1 MSLQLIIPWR
11 VALQQSAPPLHQLI
25 LILQQGKNFA
35 KPQIH
40 QTKGVKIATVSLT
53 GVTPAVCGLF
63 KSCLQHSSSLWRRI
77 PPDGSL
83 WIVQVLPTSDART
96 LLRIP
101 PD

>member
-40 QTKGVKIATVSLT
+40 QTKGVKIATVSLA
-53 GVTPAVCGLF
+53 GVTPAVCGSF
-63 KSCLQHSSSLWRRI
+63 KSYLKERCPSLLFAI
-77 PPDGSL
+77 PHDGSL
-83 WIVQVLPTSDART
+83 WIVQAQPTNNAT
-96 LLRIP
+96 LA
-101 PD
+101 